1 MGAAAGLPLECAR
14 VHDGCRGR
22 TPLSAQVGA
31 RPGLLVDRANLH
43 RSRSRRTPADAK
55 VAAGEW
61 VPMGPACTR
70 SRPHAGGGL
79 DSVTS
84 CDGVSDCAL
93 DPGTS
98 DCGLAPRP
106 CAAAEVGALG
116 GDTSPACSA
125 GMIVDTPRPDRYC
138 NRRVPCR
145 MRHGQHVPCAPR
157 GAVWSAWQPKG
168 NLKKRFSKAIF
179 VYSRF
184 CLSPTPHRRG
194 AGALSRTYSLTSR
207 PLSGRLSTRQT
218 RKHESG
224 CQQSW
229 RDSHSLTAERSTADA
244 KGRGRE
250 VGAGRQLFS
259 SQRRLEVHKIGRRP
273 AASSALPTRSL
284 VGASFP
290 IEASASSSRTPRR
303 GRRLVA
309 RRCRAGAGAAGGRAR
324 GRQRCRLDGREGGR
338 RAQTTSLRPPRLRG
352 GKGMAHHS
360 AS

>member
-1 MGAAAGLPLECAR
+1 MIHRAPTATATAVSHVTGGPDRSALGRLAASGY
-14 VHDGCRGR
+14 
-22 TPLSAQVGA
+22 S
-31 RPGLLVDRANLH
+31 
-43 RSRSRRTPADAK
+43 
-55 VAAGEW
+55 
-61 VPMGPACTR
+61 
-70 SRPHAGGGL
+70 
-79 DSVTS
+79 
-84 CDGVSDCAL
+84 
-93 DPGTS
+93 
-98 DCGLAPRP
+98 
-106 CAAAEVGALG
+106 GAL
-116 GDTSPACSA
+116 
-125 GMIVDTPRPDRYC
+125 
-138 NRRVPCR
+138 
-145 MRHGQHVPCAPR
+145 
-157 GAVWSAWQPKG
+157 QPKV
-168 NLKKRFSKAIF
+168 NFKKGLSKAIF

-184 CLSPTPHRRG
+184 CPSPTPHRRG

-229 RDSHSLTAERSTADA
+229 RGSHSLTAERSTADA

-273 AASSALPTRSL
+273 AVSSALPTRSL

-324 GRQRCRLDGREGGR
+324 GRQRCRLDGRRGGEGSDNL
-338 RAQTTSLRPPRLRG
+338 AQTASPPRGQRHGAPLSLV
-352 GKGMAHHS
+352 MWS
-360 AS
+360 E